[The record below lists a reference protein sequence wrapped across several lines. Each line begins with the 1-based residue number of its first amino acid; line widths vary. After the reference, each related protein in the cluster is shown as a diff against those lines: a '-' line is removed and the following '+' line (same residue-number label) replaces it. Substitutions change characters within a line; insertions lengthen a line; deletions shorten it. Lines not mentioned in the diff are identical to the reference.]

1 MVTRIYEVRTH
12 GRQMNMHESEHIVGL
27 LDEAGYAP
35 VADGV
40 QPGVVFS
47 NRAVRKNVL
56 HRILAAVVYKA
67 ARGRDPRI

>member
-1 MVTRIYEVRTH
+1 
-12 GRQMNMHESEHIVGL
+12 
-27 LDEAGYAP
+27 
-35 VADGV
+35 V
-40 QPGVVFS
+40 QTGVVFS